1 MHTCHYRN
9 ELVGAVHGCTKCRLK
24 SNHEI
29 AGVSPYHS
37 SSSLPPTHPLSSAS
51 WRSPPPS
58 PLFSYSATPLRFFP
72 LSRARFSSFSK
83 IARSLACLL
92 PGEFK
97 YPCLTELRVCDTR
110 RPCSDIGWREDTC
123 VRIFCGYLWMDGPL
137 HWRIEGLAR
146 VWILC
151 LGWGRG
157 LFGGESHPRVELG
170 YSRSRSI
177 GIGNGMVLDGVN
189 GDIGLFR
196 PIYCFNPGW
205 LVFWPAEA
213 C

>member
-51 WRSPPPS
+51 PPS
-58 PLFSYSATPLRFFP
+58 PLFSYSATPLLP
-72 LSRARFSSFSK
+72 SLSLALVLRRFSFLV
-83 IARSLACLL
+83 RSLARSPACLL
-92 PGEFK
+92 ACFPEN
-97 YPCLTELRVCDTR
+97 LSTRVWLSYVFATHGG
-110 RPCSDIGWREDTC
+110 PVQISDEE
-123 VRIFCGYLWMDGPL
+123 RIRVYVFWIPVDGPL

-151 LGWGRG
+151 LGRGGGGRDS
-157 LFGGESHPRVELG
+157 LA
-170 YSRSRSI
+170 
-177 GIGNGMVLDGVN
+177 GNYIV
-189 GDIGLFR
+189 
-196 PIYCFNPGW
+196 W
-205 LVFWPAEA
+205 S
-213 C
+213 

>member
-51 WRSPPPS
+51 PPS
-58 PLFSYSATPLRFFP
+58 PLFSYSATPLLP
-72 LSRARFSSFSK
+72 SLSLALVLRRFSFLVRSL
-83 IARSLACLL
+83 ARSPACLLACLL

-123 VRIFCGYLWMDGPL
+123 VRILDTCGWSFALKNRETRSRLNTLPRSRRRW
-137 HWRIEGLAR
+137 E
-146 VWILC
+146 
-151 LGWGRG
+151 G
-157 LFGGESHPRVELG
+157 LFGGELHRMELG
-170 YSRSRSI
+170 YSR
-177 GIGNGMVLDGVN
+177 
-189 GDIGLFR
+189 
-196 PIYCFNPGW
+196 
-205 LVFWPAEA
+205 
-213 C
+213 

>member
-51 WRSPPPS
+51 PTSPS
-58 PLFSYSATPLRFFP
+58 PLFSYSATPLRSFLLSVSLSLARSRSSFLFP
-72 LSRARFSSFSK
+72 RSLSRSLLRSLARL
-83 IARSLACLL
+83 LACLL

-110 RPCSDIGWREDTC
+110 RPCSDIG
-123 VRIFCGYLWMDGPL
+123 
-137 HWRIEGLAR
+137 
-146 VWILC
+146 
-151 LGWGRG
+151 
-157 LFGGESHPRVELG
+157 
-170 YSRSRSI
+170 
-177 GIGNGMVLDGVN
+177 
-189 GDIGLFR
+189 
-196 PIYCFNPGW
+196 
-205 LVFWPAEA
+205 
-213 C
+213 